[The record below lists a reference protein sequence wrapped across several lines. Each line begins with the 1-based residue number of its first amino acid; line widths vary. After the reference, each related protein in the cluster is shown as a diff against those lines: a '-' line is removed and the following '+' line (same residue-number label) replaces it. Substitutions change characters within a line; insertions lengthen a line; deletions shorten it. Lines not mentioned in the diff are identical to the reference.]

1 MGQLASPARIAHR
14 WSPPRARPNDPLAAP
29 VLSGTFRRIVEL
41 LAARARLAGAF
52 RRQGRAVQPPRA
64 PAALLAAALLLGS
77 CLLLLSPPLTAG
89 PEATLYVYA
98 VTPLRARALEQKIEE
113 AMPGVDVTVF
123 GKLSDFKTALEV
135 NPPNA
140 ALSPRPVLA
149 SLNRG
154 VDLQG
159 LRAGS
164 DAEQYLLVSTKLLA
178 RDMLSSFRYGIVDL
192 VERKSLPRF
201 VAGLLGV
208 NDAPEVQ
215 RVTKIEDLLQLLQF
229 QTADAVLLPER
240 FRADFESKSKMSF
253 TILSLSTAKVG
264 LVAVTFL
271 SERQSIE
278 GAIRRLPKHVLA
290 DLGVD
295 EWR

>member
-1 MGQLASPARIAHR
+1 MSSCARQDNDSAASVRSRSLRSLISLLGARHR
-14 WSPPRARPNDPLAAP
+14 REEAPRGP
-29 VLSGTFRRIVEL
+29 RRIL
-41 LAARARLAGAF
+41 RP
-52 RRQGRAVQPPRA
+52 QRA
-64 PAALLAAALLLGS
+64 PALLLAAAVLVGC
-77 CLLLLSPPLTAG
+77 CLLLLSPPTTAG
-89 PEATLYVYA
+89 PEVTLYVYA
-98 VTPLRARALEQKIEE
+98 VTPLRARALEQKIEDS
-113 AMPGVDVTVF
+113 MPGVDVTVF
-123 GKLSDFKTALEV
+123 GKLSDFKTALETS
-135 NPPNA
+135 PPNA

-154 VDLQG
+154 ADLQG
-159 LRAGS
+159 MRAGS
-164 DAEQYLLVSTKLLA
+164 DAEQYLLISTRALT
-178 RDMLSSFRYGIVDL
+178 REMFSSLRYGIVDL
-192 VERKSLPRF
+192 VERKSLPKF

-208 NDAPEVQ
+208 SVAPEVQ

-271 SERQSIE
+271 SDRHSVEH
-278 GAIRRLPKHVLA
+278 AIRRLPKHVMA

-295 EWR
+295 EWK

>member
-1 MGQLASPARIAHR
+1 MRGVKRI
-14 WSPPRARPNDPLAAP
+14 S
-29 VLSGTFRRIVEL
+29 V
-41 LAARARLAGAF
+41 
-52 RRQGRAVQPPRA
+52 
-64 PAALLAAALLLGS
+64 LLAAALLFGC
-77 CLLLLSPPLTAG
+77 CLLLLSPPTTAG
-89 PEATLYVYA
+89 PDATLYVYA

-113 AMPGVDVTVF
+113 SMPGVDVTVF
-123 GKLSDFKTALEV
+123 GKLSDFKTALEA
-135 NPPNA
+135 NPPDA

-149 SLNRG
+149 SLNRTA
-154 VDLQG
+154 DLQG
-159 LRAGS
+159 IKAGS
-164 DAEQYLLVSTKLLA
+164 DAEQYLLVATRPLA
-178 RDMLSSFRYGIVDL
+178 KEMLSSLRYGMVDL

-240 FRADFESKSKMSF
+240 FRSDFESKSKMTF

-271 SERQSIE
+271 SERPSIE
-278 GAIRRLPKHVLA
+278 NAIRKLPKHVLA

-295 EWR
+295 EWK

>member
-1 MGQLASPARIAHR
+1 MISPFRPGAPHPVVEDLTARVR
-14 WSPPRARPNDPLAAP
+14 
-29 VLSGTFRRIVEL
+29 SGTAGFWAWRPLRS
-41 LAARARLAGAF
+41 ARAS
-52 RRQGRAVQPPRA
+52 AV
-64 PAALLAAALLLGS
+64 LHAAALLLGC
-77 CLLLLSPPLTAG
+77 CLLLLSPSTTAG

-113 AMPGVDVTVF
+113 SMPGVDVTVF
-123 GKLSDFKTALEV
+123 GKLSDFRTALEA
-135 NPPNA
+135 NPPSA

-149 SLNRG
+149 SLNRTA
-154 VDLQG
+154 DLQG
-159 LRAGS
+159 LKAGS
-164 DAEQYLLVSTKLLA
+164 DAEQYLLVSTKALT
-178 RDMLSSFRYGIVDL
+178 RDMRSSLRYGIIDL
-192 VERKSLPRF
+192 VERKALPKF

-208 NDAPEVQ
+208 SDAPEVQ
-215 RVTKIEDLLQLLQF
+215 RVTKTEDLLPLLQF

-240 FRADFESKSKMSF
+240 FRYDFESKSKMHF

-271 SERQSIE
+271 SNRQAIE
-278 GAIRRLPKHVLA
+278 NAIRKLPKHVLA

>member
-1 MGQLASPARIAHR
+1 MISL
-14 WSPPRARPNDPLAAP
+14 
-29 VLSGTFRRIVEL
+29 LS
-41 LAARARLAGAF
+41 ARARRERASRGPLRP
-52 RRQGRAVQPPRA
+52 RRHPRA
-64 PAALLAAALLLGS
+64 PAVLLAAALIIG
-77 CLLLLSPPLTAG
+77 CFLLLLSPPTTAG
-89 PEATLYVYA
+89 PAATLYVYA

-123 GKLSDFKTALEV
+123 GKLSDFKTALETS
-135 NPPNA
+135 PPNA

-149 SLNRG
+149 SLNRSA
-154 VDLQG
+154 DLQG

-164 DAEQYLLVSTKLLA
+164 DAEQYLLVSTRA
-178 RDMLSSFRYGIVDL
+178 MTREMLSSLRYGMVDL
-192 VERKSLPRF
+192 VERRALPRF

-208 NDAPEVQ
+208 SSSPEVQ

-240 FRADFESKSKMSF
+240 FRSDFESKSKMSF

-264 LVAVTFL
+264 HVAVTFL
-271 SERQSIE
+271 SDRPSVEH
-278 GAIRRLPKHVLA
+278 AIRRLPKHVMA

>member
-14 WSPPRARPNDPLAAP
+14 WSPPCARPNDPLAAP
-29 VLSGTFRRIVEL
+29 VRPGTFRRIAEL
-41 LAARARLAGAF
+41 LAARLAGAF
-52 RRQGRAVQPPRA
+52 RRPRRAVQPPRA

-77 CLLLLSPPLTAG
+77 CLLLLSSPLTAG

-98 VTPLRARALEQKIEE
+98 VTPLRARALEQKIED

-135 NPPNA
+135 SPPNA
-140 ALSPRPVLA
+140 ALSPRPVLT

>member
-1 MGQLASPARIAHR
+1 MLVGC
-14 WSPPRARPNDPLAAP
+14 
-29 VLSGTFRRIVEL
+29 
-41 LAARARLAGAF
+41 
-52 RRQGRAVQPPRA
+52 
-64 PAALLAAALLLGS
+64 
-77 CLLLLSPPLTAG
+77 CLLLLSPPSTAG

-98 VTPLRARALEQKIEE
+98 VTPLRARALEQKIEDS
-113 AMPGVDVTVF
+113 MPGVDVTVF
-123 GKLSDFKTALEV
+123 GKLSDFKTALET

-154 VDLQG
+154 ADLQG
-159 LRAGS
+159 MRAGS
-164 DAEQYLLVSTKLLA
+164 DAEQYLLISTRGLTREMFPSL
-178 RDMLSSFRYGIVDL
+178 RYGIVDL
-192 VERKSLPRF
+192 VERKSLPKF

-208 NDAPEVQ
+208 SVAPEVQ

-271 SERQSIE
+271 SDRHAVEY
-278 GAIRRLPKHVLA
+278 AVRRLPKHVMA

-295 EWR
+295 EWK